1 MSDDAAMARAL
12 ARRMPL
18 VSSLANPSNAM
29 VSNHSIPAK
38 TLAVLTRQ
46 WSALLSAGIPL
57 VQAFELLGQSAVG
70 SVRTRQ
76 TLQKILHQLQKDVSA
91 GCALHIAFQKH
102 PRTFDTLYCSLLQ
115 AGESAGILDKL
126 LNRLA
131 DTLEANKLLKTK
143 IQNALIYPA
152 CILAVACG
160 VVMVIMVWVVPMF
173 EEVFRSMGAALP
185 RPTQYLVGASRWFA
199 QWGLLLTAVL
209 TVAVGMSFRA
219 HHQSHAVKLAWETA
233 ICRLPLLGHLIQ
245 SSRTAKWTLT
255 LSALLEAG
263 IPISES
269 LLPAAAASGSP
280 QLQANAVHL
289 IRHIQEGSGLSVAMS
304 KSKLFPE
311 VLVQMCAIG
320 EETGALA
327 SLLEKAAQLMVNDLN
342 QHIAQLTTL
351 LEPVLMVFLGGLI
364 GGILIALYLPIFNLG
379 QVF

>member
-18 VSSLANPSNAM
+18 VSSLANPNNAM
-29 VSNHSIPAK
+29 ASNHSIPAK

-160 VVMVIMVWVVPMF
+160 VVMVIMVRVVIIVVGDVDGHVLWGQAFGQQLIHGVVVGLFHTQGDRGEHALGLHVNQQKRNTYIFQNVIFPAHVIF
-173 EEVFRSMGAALP
+173 KLGAEE
-185 RPTQYLVGASRWFA
+185 
-199 QWGLLLTAVL
+199 
-209 TVAVGMSFRA
+209 
-219 HHQSHAVKLAWETA
+219 
-233 ICRLPLLGHLIQ
+233 IQ
-245 SSRTAKWTLT
+245 
-255 LSALLEAG
+255 LE
-263 IPISES
+263 
-269 LLPAAAASGSP
+269 
-280 QLQANAVHL
+280 
-289 IRHIQEGSGLSVAMS
+289 
-304 KSKLFPE
+304 
-311 VLVQMCAIG
+311 
-320 EETGALA
+320 
-327 SLLEKAAQLMVNDLN
+327 LN
-342 QHIAQLTTL
+342 QA
-351 LEPVLMVFLGGLI
+351 MN
-364 GGILIALYLPIFNLG
+364 YKIFVNTRD
-379 QVF
+379 